1 MSWFKRRPR
10 LKEPSKQ
17 TTHHRTSPITE
28 KMLEEAKKL
37 GPKNK
42 QVKSKSINKK

>member
-10 LKEPSKQ
+10 LKEPSKPV
-17 TTHHRTSPITE
+17 THHRSSPISE
-28 KMLEEAKKL
+28 KLLEEAKKL

-42 QVKSKSINKK
+42 IPKNKSINKK